1 MACDHLNQFVIL
13 LTLIQNSLN
22 RFRALLVCHVSSE
35 IGIGHLSRLL
45 ALAETLRKDNN
56 VIPEFLIFG
65 DLIKQD
71 ELADFNVYAFSLA
84 DDFVATIENI
94 LKINNFD
101 VVIFDLYPKHSIDNL
116 GELFIQL
123 KQRKVRLISIDSL
136 IEYCNILDIIWI
148 PSFNFDCSRYTNCT
162 SVLKSGWDS
171 FLIQKRL
178 QHKDWTPGIKV
189 LILTGGS
196 DVVNLGETLPMQL
209 DELLVKSTDVHW
221 VRGPFSGSPNLPK
234 KCRLN
239 WIVHNAP
246 ERLDELIV
254 QSDYVMTV
262 FGVSFFEV
270 LQYGIPTV
278 VFSPYGNKN
287 NNELDALSEEE
298 VAMSVYNPKLAIE
311 GLIELMNNDGLA
323 KEYSMNALKK
333 MSINGVQNLSNEIYS
348 LMGLK

>member
-1 MACDHLNQFVIL
+1 M
-13 LTLIQNSLN
+13 
-22 RFRALLVCHVSSE
+22 
-35 IGIGHLSRLL
+35 GHLSRLL
-45 ALAETLRKDNN
+45 ALADTLRKDNN

-123 KQRKVRLISIDSL
+123 KRRNICLIGVDSL
-136 IEYCNILDIIWI
+136 IEHCNILDLIWI
-148 PSFNFDCSRYTNCT
+148 PSFNFDCNKYTNCS

-171 FLIQKRL
+171 FLIQKRV
-178 QHKDWTPGIKV
+178 QDKHWAPGAKV

-196 DVVNLGETLPMQL
+196 DVANLGKTLPIQL
-209 DELLVKSTDVHW
+209 DRLLDKSTEIHW
-221 VRGPFSGSPNLPK
+221 VRGPFSSEPNLPE

-239 WIVHNAP
+239 WNIHNAL
-246 ERLDELIV
+246 EQLDELIV

-270 LQYGIPTV
+270 LQYGIPAV
-278 VFSPYGNKN
+278 VFSPYDNKDN
-287 NNELDALSEEE
+287 GDLDALSKEG
-298 VAMSVYNPKLAIE
+298 VAMVVNNSEFAIK
-311 GLIELMNNDGLA
+311 GLIELMNNDELA
-323 KEYSMNALKK
+323 RMYSMNALNK
-333 MSINGVQNLSNEIYS
+333 MSVNGAQSLSKEIYS
-348 LMGLK
+348 LIGSK

>member
-1 MACDHLNQFVIL
+1 LN
-13 LTLIQNSLN
+13 TL
-22 RFRALLVCHVSSE
+22 RVLLVCHISSE

-65 DLIKQD
+65 DFIKKD
-71 ELADFNVYAFSLA
+71 ELANFNIHAFSLT
-84 DDFVATIENI
+84 DDFIDTIENI
-94 LKINNFD
+94 LKISNFD
-101 VVIFDLYPKHSIDNL
+101 TLIFDLYPEHNIDNL
-116 GELFIQL
+116 GKIFVQL
-123 KQRKVRLISIDSL
+123 KRRNIYLISIDSL
-136 IEYCNILDIIWI
+136 IEHCNILDIIWM
-148 PSFNFDCSRYTNCT
+148 PSFNFDCGKYTDCT

-178 QHKDWTPGIKV
+178 RHKNWTPGSKV
-189 LILTGGS
+189 LVLTGGS
-196 DVVNLGETLPMQL
+196 DVSNLGEILPVQL
-209 DELLVKSTDVHW
+209 DELLDKSTEVHW
-221 VRGPFSGSPNLPK
+221 VKGPFSGSPNLPN

-246 ERLDELIV
+246 EHLDELII
-254 QSDYVMTV
+254 QSDYVMTL

-270 LQYGIPTV
+270 LQYGIPAV
-278 VFSPYGNKN
+278 VFSPYGNKDN
-287 NNELDALSEEE
+287 DELNALSKEG
-298 VAMSVYNPKLAIE
+298 VAMVVNNPRLAINS
-311 GLIELMNNDGLA
+311 LTKLMNNDELA

>member
-1 MACDHLNQFVIL
+1 MACDHLSQFVTL
-13 LTLIQNSLN
+13 LTLIQYSLN
-22 RFRALLVCHVSSE
+22 RLRALLVCHVSSE
-35 IGIGHLSRLL
+35 IGMGHLSRLL

-56 VIPEFLIFG
+56 AIPEFLIFG

-84 DDFVATIENI
+84 DDFVTTIENI

-101 VVIFDLYPKHSIDNL
+101 VVIFDLYPKHNIDDL

-123 KQRKVRLISIDSL
+123 KRQKIRLISIDSL
-136 IEYCNILDIIWI
+136 IEHCNVLDIMWV
-148 PSFNFDCSRYTNCT
+148 PSFNFDFGKHKDCT

-178 QHKDWTPGIKV
+178 QHKDWTPGLKV

-196 DVVNLGETLPMQL
+196 DVSNLGKTLPMQL
-209 DELLVKSTDVHW
+209 DKLLVKNTDVHW

-239 WIVHNAP
+239 WIIHDAP
-246 ERLDELIV
+246 EQLDELIV
-254 QSDYVMTV
+254 QSNYVMAV

-278 VFSPYGNKN
+278 VFSPYGNKD
-287 NNELDALSEEE
+287 NNELDALSKEG
-298 VAMSVYNPKLAIE
+298 VAMVVNNPKLAIE
-311 GLIELMNNDGLA
+311 GLLKLMNNDGLA
-323 KEYSMNALKK
+323 KQYSKKALKK
-333 MSINGVQNLSNEIYS
+333 MSVNGVENLSKKIYS
-348 LMGLK
+348 LLKLN